1 MQQSSSLA
9 AQKSHI
15 NGVSSQLPEVPQL
28 DAQLWLERSLNRL
41 QNCLWECLFSASTAT
56 TAEVD
61 IFQTLVNELFHTLC
75 PSLVAIALLAPQE
88 SEGKIYYILNSSSV
102 EKHTKHP
109 FLKISLN
116 QDRQIQLD
124 LNSVVKLT
132 DLQQME
138 KQRPQTAWRLLT
150 DTNNLTAWLIIAEGT
165 EKSDCCSLQNIPN
178 HFRLKL
184 VTRTIDYF
192 ATVFTQ
198 LKQVQ
203 FWQRKCQQLEQYNQ
217 DLERTNQLKNQFL
230 ANTSHEI
237 RTPLSLIIG
246 FTHLLL
252 AQHYDPQK
260 QKHEEYLHIIQSSG
274 KHLLG
279 LIDDILDL
287 SKIEANQMDVQWELV
302 DVPSVCRNVL
312 ALVKEKAAN
321 KGLKLHFDLQPD
333 IKTFI
338 ADSLRLKQMLLNLLF
353 NAIKFT
359 TNGSIGLRVIT
370 EDLCLHFTVWDT
382 GSGIS
387 PEDQT
392 ELFKPYYQVLQT
404 RDNTDHRQ
412 EGTGLGLMV
421 TQKLA
426 EMHGGSLTLESEV
439 NQGSS
444 FTIILPINPQGNVL
458 PGLDIEVEGI
468 ENLGASNSQPKYAWS
483 GELAL
488 DTVNIDSQPEI
499 LLVEDNLPHAELLQV
514 YLQRLGYKVTCVT
527 NAKSMWTRLKQKQ
540 PSVILID
547 VRLPHVNG
555 LQLVRELRA
564 DGQYCSIPIIAQ
576 TAMAMK
582 GDRELCLDAGVD
594 DYISKPIDLP
604 LLASMVGK
612 HLKMVGNRNC
622 ED

>member
-1 MQQSSSLA
+1 MQQSSSLTE
-9 AQKSHI
+9 QKSHI

-28 DAQLWLERSLNRL
+28 DAQLWLERSLNKL
-41 QNCLWECLFSASTAT
+41 QNCLWECLFSASAAT

-61 IFQTLVNELFHTLC
+61 IFQAVVNELFHTLC

-88 SEGKIYYILNSSSV
+88 SEGKICYIPNSSSV
-102 EKHTKHP
+102 KQHTKHP
-109 FLKISLN
+109 Y
-116 QDRQIQLD
+116 RQIQLD
-124 LNSVVKLT
+124 LNSVIKLT

-138 KQRPQTAWRLLT
+138 KQRPQTAWRLVT
-150 DTNNLTAWLIIAEGT
+150 DTNTLTAWLIIAE
-165 EKSDCCSLQNIPN
+165 EIERSDCCSLQNLP
-178 HFRLKL
+178 HHLRLKL

-192 ATVFTQ
+192 AVVFTQ
-198 LKQVQ
+198 LRQVQ

-392 ELFKPYYQVLQT
+392 ELFKPYYQILH
-404 RDNTDHRQ
+404 RTDDTTDYHPQ

-426 EMHGGSLTLESEV
+426 EMHGGCLTVKSEI

-444 FTIILPINPQGNVL
+444 FTIVLPLNPQGKVL
-458 PGLDIEVEGI
+458 PGLGIEVEGI
-468 ENLGASNSQPKYAWS
+468 EDLSASNSQSKYASSSASS
-483 GELAL
+483 GEFAL
-488 DTVNIDSQPEI
+488 NTVNIDSQPEI
-499 LLVEDNLPHAELLQV
+499 LLVEDNLPHAELIQV

-527 NAKSMWTRLKQKQ
+527 NAKSMWIRIKQKQ
-540 PSVILID
+540 PSLILID

-576 TAMAMK
+576 TAMAMI

-604 LLASMVGK
+604 LLASMVEK

-622 ED
+622 QD